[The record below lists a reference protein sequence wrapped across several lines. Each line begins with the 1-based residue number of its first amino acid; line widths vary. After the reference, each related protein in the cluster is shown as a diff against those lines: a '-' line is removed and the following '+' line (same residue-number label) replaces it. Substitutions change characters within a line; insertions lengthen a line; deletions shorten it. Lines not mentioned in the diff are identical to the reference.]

1 MQLLTSLFNPV
12 RNLFQLMRFYQ
23 PEPPVRRTLDLASSV
38 KPRERVPKPTT
49 PMRLTDI
56 SSVQHDEDDGM
67 DGKYIMHRWC
77 ETQRESAQAYYTYE
91 ID

>member
-1 MQLLTSLFNPV
+1 MMMAWMVS
-12 RNLFQLMRFYQ
+12 
-23 PEPPVRRTLDLASSV
+23 TLCIGGV

-56 SSVQHDEDDGM
+56 SSVQQDDGM

-77 ETQRESAQAYYTYE
+77 ETQGESAQAYYTYE

>member
-1 MQLLTSLFNPV
+1 M
-12 RNLFQLMRFYQ
+12 MRMM
-23 PEPPVRRTLDLASSV
+23 VWMVSTWCIGGV

-56 SSVQHDEDDGM
+56 SSVQHDDDDDDDDDGM

-77 ETQRESAQAYYTYE
+77 ETQGESAQAYYTNE
-91 ID
+91 VD